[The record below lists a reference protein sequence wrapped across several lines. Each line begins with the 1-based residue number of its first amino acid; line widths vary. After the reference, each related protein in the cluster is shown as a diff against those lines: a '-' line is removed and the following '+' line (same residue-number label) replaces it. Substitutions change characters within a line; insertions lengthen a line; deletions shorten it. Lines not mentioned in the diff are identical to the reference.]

1 MTEIGNIWQRLLT
14 TQDSLKRRLL
24 FIGWLTAELKAY
36 GIEPILVGGNALQFY
51 TLGAYATVDIDLVCP
66 QPEQIDRLLQG
77 KGFQQEG
84 RHWYRPDIDI
94 AVEIPATS
102 LAGSYQRVETVMVEE
117 FVVHVISK
125 EDLIVDRLNACVH
138 WRSKEDCRW
147 AKELILLYQQELDW
161 EYLEERTKAEAT
173 FEKLKELRQ
182 EIEELSDDGL

>member
-1 MTEIGNIWQRLLT
+1 MTDMGIWQRLLT

-24 FIGWLTAELKAY
+24 FIGWLTAELKTH
-36 GIEPILVGGNALQFY
+36 GIEPILVGGNALEFY
-51 TLGAYATVDIDLVCP
+51 TLGAYATVDIDLVCTH
-66 QPEQIDRLLQG
+66 PEQIDRLLQG
-77 KGFQQEG
+77 EGFQQEG

-117 FVVHVISK
+117 FVVYVIGK

-138 WRSKEDCRW
+138 WRSEEDCRW
-147 AKELILLYQQELDW
+147 VKELILLYQQELDW
-161 EYLEERTKAEAT
+161 EYLRERTRAEAT